1 MKHKK
6 KQALTLLE
14 IMIVIVLIGLIGS
27 VLGFSMKG
35 SLDKGKIFKTERA
48 IQLIEDTLMLE
59 IAKGASIAD
68 VLENKERY
76 LERSGIVKKANN
88 VLKDGWGEPFEIEE
102 REGQIIVTSKKLT
115 SIQSPTDNASNQVVQ
130 P

>member
-1 MKHKK
+1 MKK

-59 IAKGASIAD
+59 VAKGASITD
-68 VLENKERY
+68 VVAQAETY
-76 LERSGIVKKANN
+76 LRNSGVVKNAPN
-88 VLKDGWGEPFEIEE
+88 LLIDGWGVPFVIEIQDD
-102 REGQIIVTSKKLT
+102 QIVVTSERLT
-115 SIQSPTDNASNQVVQ
+115 QLQAPHDDSSQRSQE
-130 P
+130 

>member
-1 MKHKK
+1 MKK

-59 IAKGASIAD
+59 VAKGASIDD
-68 VLENKERY
+68 VTKNAKTYLEN
-76 LERSGIVKKANN
+76 SGMVKNAENI
-88 VLKDGWGEPFEIEE
+88 LKDGWGVSFVIDKKDD
-102 REGQIIVTSKKLT
+102 QIVVTSEKLT
-115 SIQSPTDNASNQVVQ
+115 AIQAQKNDDPNR
-130 P
+130 

>member
-1 MKHKK
+1 MKK

-35 SLDKGKIFKTERA
+35 TLDKGKIFKTERA

-59 IAKGASIAD
+59 IAKGASITD
-68 VLENKERY
+68 VVDHAETYLKDSGMVKNVEN
-76 LERSGIVKKANN
+76 I
-88 VLKDGWGEPFEIEE
+88 LKDGWGIPFIIEKKDE
-102 REGQIIVTSKKLT
+102 QIVVTSKRLT
-115 SIQSPTDNASNQVVQ
+115 ELQASKDNASQKSHR
-130 P
+130 

>member
-1 MKHKK
+1 MDLKK

-35 SLDKGKIFKTERA
+35 SLEKGKVFKTERA

-59 IAKGASIAD
+59 VAKGASISE
-68 VLENKERY
+68 VLANKEVY
-76 LERSGIVKKANN
+76 LERSGMVKKAESI
-88 VLKDGWGEPFEIEE
+88 LKDGWGEPFDIEE
-102 REGQIIVTSKKLT
+102 KDDQIIVTSKRLKA
-115 SIQSPTDNASNQVVQ
+115 IQSPVNNAST
-130 P
+130 

>member
-1 MKHKK
+1 MDLKK

-35 SLDKGKIFKTERA
+35 SLEKGKVFKTERA

-59 IAKGASIAD
+59 VAKGTPISD
-68 VLENKERY
+68 VLANKEAY
-76 LERSGIVKKANN
+76 LQNSGMVKKASNI
-88 VLKDGWGEPFEIEE
+88 LKDGWGEPFDIEE
-102 REGQIIVTSKKLT
+102 KDEQIIVSSKRLT
-115 SIQSPTDNASNQVVQ
+115 AIQSPNVSN
-130 P
+130 

>member
-1 MKHKK
+1 MKK

-35 SLDKGKIFKTERA
+35 SLDKGKVFKTERA

-59 IAKGASIAD
+59 VAKGAPIKD
-68 VLENKERY
+68 VIDHAETYLRDSGMVKNVEN
-76 LERSGIVKKANN
+76 I
-88 VLKDGWGEPFEIEE
+88 LKDGWGVPFVIDKKDD
-102 REGQIIVTSKKLT
+102 QTIFVTSKRLT
-115 SIQSPTDNASNQVVQ
+115 ELQAPNDDSSQKSEG
-130 P
+130 

>member
-1 MKHKK
+1 MKK

-14 IMIVIVLIGLIGS
+14 IMIVIVLIGLISG

-59 IAKGASIAD
+59 VAKGASITEVIDKA
-68 VLENKERY
+68 ETY
-76 LERSGIVKKANN
+76 LEKSGMVKNTESI
-88 VLKDGWGEPFEIEE
+88 LKDGWGKSFNIVQK
-102 REGQIIVTSKKLT
+102 GDQIVVTSKRLT
-115 SIQSPTDNASNQVVQ
+115 ELQSPNNESSQKTQE
-130 P
+130 

>member
-1 MKHKK
+1 MKK

-48 IQLIEDTLMLE
+48 MQLIEDTLMLE
-59 IAKGASIAD
+59 VAKGASIDD
-68 VLENKERY
+68 VIVNAKTYLEN
-76 LERSGIVKKANN
+76 SGMVKNAENI
-88 VLKDGWGEPFEIEE
+88 LKDGWGVPFKIKEKDD
-102 REGQIIVTSKKLT
+102 QIVVTSKRLT
-115 SIQSPTDNASNQVVQ
+115 AIQAEKEMQAPKNDDPNK
-130 P
+130 

>member
-1 MKHKK
+1 MRK

-35 SLDKGKIFKTERA
+35 SLDKGKVFKTERA

-59 IAKGASIAD
+59 VAKGASITD
-68 VLENKERY
+68 VVDNAETY
-76 LERSGIVKKANN
+76 LKDSGMVKNATNI
-88 VLKDGWGEPFEIEE
+88 LKDGWGIPFIIDK
-102 REGQIIVTSKKLT
+102 EGDQIVVTSKRLT
-115 SIQSPTDNASNQVVQ
+115 ELQAPHDDSSQKSQG
-130 P
+130 

>member
-1 MKHKK
+1 MKCKK
-6 KQALTLLE
+6 KHALTLLE

-48 IQLIEDTLMLE
+48 MQLIEDALMLE
-59 IAKGASIAD
+59 IAKGASITD
-68 VLENKERY
+68 VLNDKEKY
-76 LERSGIVKKANN
+76 LERSGMVKKASSI
-88 VLKDGWGEPFEIEE
+88 LKDGWGDPFIIEE
-102 REGQIIVTSKKLT
+102 KDGQIIVTSQKLT
-115 SIQSPTDNASNQVVQ
+115 SMQSSTDDASNQVTQ

>member
-1 MKHKK
+1 MKK

-59 IAKGASIAD
+59 VAKGASITD
-68 VLENKERY
+68 VINKAETYLKNSGMVKNAEN
-76 LERSGIVKKANN
+76 I
-88 VLKDGWGEPFEIEE
+88 LKDGWGEPFDIEKK
-102 REGQIIVTSKKLT
+102 GDQISVNSKRLT
-115 SIQSPTDNASNQVVQ
+115 ELQAPNDDSSQKTQE
-130 P
+130 

>member
-1 MKHKK
+1 MKK

-35 SLDKGKIFKTERA
+35 SLDKGKVFKTERA

-59 IAKGASIAD
+59 VAKGASITD
-68 VLENKERY
+68 VVDHAETYLKDSGMVKNAANILE
-76 LERSGIVKKANN
+76 
-88 VLKDGWGEPFEIEE
+88 DGWGVPFIIEKKDD
-102 REGQIIVTSKKLT
+102 QIVVTSKRLT
-115 SIQSPTDNASNQVVQ
+115 ELQAPNDDSQN
-130 P
+130 